1 MILRDAWRFGTLF
14 AALLLFASLAGA
26 QQTQV
31 KKEPIKGSNPSNGA
45 EMFKQYCA
53 VCHGPAGKGDGPA
66 AADLKT
72 KPADLSMLAKQN
84 GGKFPQDHVVEVLRN
99 GVKAPAHGTA
109 EMPTWGPL
117 FSSVSSKD
125 EGIVSMRISNLTAY
139 IKTLQ
144 EK

>member
-1 MILRDAWRFGTLF
+1 MILRDGWRLGILF
-14 AALLLFASLAGA
+14 AGVLLFAGLAGA
-26 QQTQV
+26 QDTQV
-31 KKEPIKGSNPSNGA
+31 KKEPIKGSNPSSGA
-45 EMFKQYCA
+45 AMYKQYCA
-53 VCHGPAGKGDGPA
+53 VCHGAAGKGDGPA
-66 AADLKT
+66 AVDLKT

-84 GGKFPQDHVVEVLRN
+84 NGKFPQDHVVEVLRS
-99 GVKAPAHGTA
+99 GVKAPAHGTS

-125 EGIVSMRISNLTAY
+125 EGIVNMRIANLTAY